1 MHLSWITSFFFFYF
15 YKWGSSSAIVVFL
28 LLCEEIHSS
37 NGILVHL
44 PYTLCKIFTSA
55 FIPLTNWYHQW
66 PIFTG
71 EFLSAYEHAP
81 GVPKQNG
88 KQTSTAPT
96 LSQTHTLA
104 TTPFPSSLFTGK
116 KNALSKSSFVLDF
129 ILKPFQLCLA
139 PLHPPP
145 PTPKILHRNCFCL
158 IYILT
163 MLQFL
168 FWDHLHNF
176 WLAFWYL
183 F

>member
-1 MHLSWITSFFFFYF
+1 MNILILLHLNYSHCILPQWESRSCQTGSCCSSTHIKSWKFAFVMDNIFFFFYF

-37 NGILVHL
+37 NGILVRL

-129 ILKPFQLCLA
+129 ILKPF
-139 PLHPPP
+139 
-145 PTPKILHRNCFCL
+145 
-158 IYILT
+158 
-163 MLQFL
+163 
-168 FWDHLHNF
+168 
-176 WLAFWYL
+176 
-183 F
+183 